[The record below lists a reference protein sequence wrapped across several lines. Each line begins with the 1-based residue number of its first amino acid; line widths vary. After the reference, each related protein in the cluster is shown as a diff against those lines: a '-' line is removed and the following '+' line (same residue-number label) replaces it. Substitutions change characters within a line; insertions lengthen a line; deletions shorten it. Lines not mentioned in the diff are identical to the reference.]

1 MASPSAVQRQAPATR
16 LQPIYPALLAAAIH
30 LLNLLRLSLRRSWD
44 AKLQLPTTVQGS
56 CGPVCTTELSA
67 SSSSM
72 SKRQGTSVGRC
83 ICRSTRMRPS
93 RRRCCAAPCL
103 PSPHHRPTVEEN
115 FPDQFSPYRYV
126 SGVCKVRP
134 FSAAID
140 HAHILALGSIVE
152 RRCPVAAMMVQAGV
166 RMQFR
171 WLLERS
177 DRSV

>member
-1 MASPSAVQRQAPATR
+1 VLLPAY
-16 LQPIYPALLAAAIH
+16 LH
-30 LLNLLRLSLRRSWD
+30 H
-44 AKLQLPTTVQGS
+44 TTV
-56 CGPVCTTELSA
+56 V
-67 SSSSM
+67 
-72 SKRQGTSVGRC
+72 
-83 ICRSTRMRPS
+83 
-93 RRRCCAAPCL
+93 
-103 PSPHHRPTVEEN
+103 EN
-115 FPDQFSPYRYV
+115 FPNQFSPYRYV

-140 HAHILALGSIVE
+140 HAHILALGAIVE